1 MNYIFKNNLL
11 LLLLVTVLLT
21 SCGYRETNTQTRDI
35 AFLKFNKSKFN
46 SYTVVVNNQYTFKLL
61 SCTTDEETHQC
72 HDDTID
78 KLFEVSSGNIALK
91 ILDKD
96 DHLIMD
102 KSMYIG
108 SSSTKEIA
116 LP

>member
-11 LLLLVTVLLT
+11 LSLLVIVLLT
-21 SCGYRETNTQTRDI
+21 SCGYREISTQTRDI
-35 AFLKFNKSKFN
+35 AFLKFNKSKYN
-46 SYTVVVNNQYTFKLL
+46 SYTVVVNNRYTFKLS
-61 SCTTDEETHQC
+61 SCTTDKETHQC
-72 HDDTID
+72 HDDIMD

-96 DHLIMD
+96 DNLIMD
-102 KSMYIG
+102 MSMYIG
-108 SSSTKEIA
+108 SSSIKEIK